1 MLSALLISGAAS
13 LVLVPAPPSVYR
25 LRQLCGETRRVVRP
39 SVTHLLA
46 GVPLAAF
53 IGFGIGQAAA
63 AAMAAA
69 LAHRM
74 IRQRRTRRES
84 AQAEADVIAALD
96 VMIAELRVG
105 APPARACR
113 SAAAESPEPTAQV
126 LRQLAGRVELG
137 GEAGIGS
144 LPRGAGADAWEKV
157 VSAWQLADRHGL
169 PIADPLDAIRTD
181 LSARASFASRTHA
194 SLAGARATAAVL
206 AGLPGLGIAL
216 GQAIGADPVA
226 VLLGDG
232 LGAIL
237 LAVGVAL
244 GCTGLWWADRITAA
258 AAVLR

>member
-1 MLSALLISGAAS
+1 MLAFAACVMLLPP
-13 LVLVPAPPSVYR
+13 PATVHR
-25 LRQLCGETRRVVRP
+25 LRHLRGDVRRMVRP
-39 SVTHLLA
+39 SATHLLLT
-46 GVPLAAF
+46 VPVVAL
-53 IGFGIGQAAA
+53 GCFGTGQAAA
-63 AAMAAA
+63 AAMAVA

-74 IRQRRTRRES
+74 IRRRRMRREA
-84 AQAEADVIAALD
+84 AQAQTDVVAALD

-126 LRQLAGRVELG
+126 LRQLAGRAELG
-137 GEAGIGS
+137 GEPGIGP
-144 LPRGAGADAWEKV
+144 LPLGADAWDKV

-169 PIADPLDAIRTD
+169 PIADPLDAIRSD

-232 LGAIL
+232 LGAVL

-244 GCTGLWWADRITAA
+244 GCAGLWWADRITTA

>member
-1 MLSALLISGAAS
+1 MLSGLLLACATC
-13 LVLVPAPPSVYR
+13 LVLLPAPPTVYR
-25 LRQLCGETRRVVRP
+25 LRQLCGHSRHIVRP
-39 SVTHLLA
+39 SAMHLLVA
-46 GVPLAAF
+46 VPVAALICFGV
-53 IGFGIGQAAA
+53 GQAAA
-63 AAMAAA
+63 ATIAVA

-74 IRQRRTRRES
+74 IRHRRLRRDS
-84 AQAEADVIAALD
+84 VRAEADVIAALD
-96 VMIAELRVG
+96 LMIAELRVG

-113 SAAAESPEPTAQV
+113 SAAAESSEPTAGV

-144 LPRGAGADAWEKV
+144 PPRGAGTDAWAKV

-169 PIADPLDAIRTD
+169 PIADPLDAIRSD

-216 GQAIGADPVA
+216 GQAIGANPVA

-232 LGAIL
+232 LGGIL
-237 LAVGVAL
+237 LVVGVAL
-244 GCTGLWWADRITAA
+244 GCAGLWWADRITAA